1 MLRETRARL
10 FLFAI
15 GFASLLFAG
24 CASVPMDR
32 LEEDSEAKT
41 FATLPEKA
49 SLYIYRNEVFGA
61 AIPMTVLLNG
71 RNLGQTASKTYF
83 HLNLLPGTYE
93 IDSAAENTAHLSLE
107 LEANKNYFVWQE
119 VKMGLWMARSALHQV
134 EEEKG
139 RAGVL
144 ESKLI
149 KLQVPEQDILPIGH
163 AEPDG
168 SSIQKIRELHKL
180 REEGIISE
188 EEFQQK
194 KQELLKSL

>member
-1 MLRETRARL
+1 
-10 FLFAI
+10 
-15 GFASLLFAG
+15 
-24 CASVPMDR
+24 MDR
-32 LEEDSEAKT
+32 LEKDSEAKT

-49 SLYIYRNEVFGA
+49 SLYIYRDEVFGA

-163 AEPDG
+163 ADQDG
-168 SSIQKIRELHKL
+168 SSIQKIRALNKL

-188 EEFQQK
+188 EEFQEK
-194 KQELLKSL
+194 KRELLKSL